1 MSPRDDKL
9 LSLAWWGIEWFGQ
22 SGITLSLAR
31 GENTEHILVF
41 LKKI

>member
-9 LSLAWWGIEWFGQ
+9 LSFTWWGIKLFGQ

-31 GENTEHILVF
+31 GRTLNTYMS
-41 LKKI
+41 